1 MPFFLAIEGQKQGSL
16 ASEWARGWFRYRPV
30 NPNANV
36 SVARKKYIQKSYWL
50 VKYLDMGNEK
60 LQTLIL
66 FCMNVIK
73 RKKDIDRI

>member
-1 MPFFLAIEGQKQGSL
+1 MGKGLVQIQ
-16 ASEWARGWFRYRPV
+16 V

-36 SVARKKYIQKSYWL
+36 SVGRKKYIQKSYWL